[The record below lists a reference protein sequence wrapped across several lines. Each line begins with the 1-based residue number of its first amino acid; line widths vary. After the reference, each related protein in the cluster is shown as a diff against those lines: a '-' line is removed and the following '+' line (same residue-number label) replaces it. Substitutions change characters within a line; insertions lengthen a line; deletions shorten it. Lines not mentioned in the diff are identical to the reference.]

1 MPDRPAPTISTS
13 TYPGAGV
20 LTILLAVRSPGM

>member
-13 TYPGAGV
+13 TCSGV
-20 LTILLAVRSPGM
+20 WLGEVTGRSRGPI